1 MTIPPTAMEFEG
13 ELAKRLEGVRR
24 LVVLGIGDELLP
36 ADRLGILAA
45 REIQALR
52 LKDVLVL
59 LAGTT
64 PESFTAP
71 VRRFRPD
78 RVLLLDAADLGARP
92 GTVCL
97 IAPGRVAGARLS
109 THALPLT
116 VVMGYIEETA
126 KAPAILV
133 GIQPD
138 LPAQGPSPTPAEQAG
153 LTRFVAVLQ
162 RLLSERPRM
171 GR

>member
-1 MTIPPTAMEFEG
+1 MIIPPAAMEFED
-13 ELAKRLEGVRR
+13 ELAKRLAGDRR

-71 VRRFRPD
+71 ARRFRPD
-78 RVLLLDAADLGARP
+78 HVLLLDAADMGARP
-92 GTVCL
+92 GTVAI
-97 IAPGRVAGARLS
+97 IAPDRVAGARLS
-109 THALPLT
+109 THALPLS
-116 VVMGYIEETA
+116 VVMGYLEETV

-138 LPAQGPSPTPAEQAG
+138 LGVQGPTPSPAEQAG
-153 LTRFVAVLQ
+153 LTRIVATLQ
-162 RLLSERPRM
+162 RLLGERPRR